1 LAIFNATTNL
11 KHYTMLSLMFFCM
24 LRAGDLMN
32 LEDEDIDMKTM
43 TLRIRDG
50 KFGKSAILPIPKACV
65 QTLEQYLQVRP
76 CIEIGGKHPVFFTDH
91 KNALEFFME
100 GLSIGK
106 KESMELN

>member
-1 LAIFNATTNL
+1 
-11 KHYTMLSLMFFCM
+11 M